1 MGLFTDLP
9 YRQIFKVCR
18 RLWPGEST
26 PHLSS
31 LYQARQRLGVV
42 LSAVACCPRARAIS
56 SSWGWYE
63 VLLAEVGRHR
73 IDPHGFLCCVK
84 WYWG

>member
-42 LSAVACCPRARAIS
+42 PFRGRLLPQGESNLV
-56 SSWGWYE
+56 
-63 VLLAEVGRHR
+63 VLGLV
-73 IDPHGFLCCVK
+73 
-84 WYWG
+84 